1 MTFGNIFAATSFGFL
16 PVRFGKIFLPC
27 ASLPSAGTLRF
38 ALRSPLAFES
48 SALGVAPQ
56 WFSNG
61 LSVVLRYRLLIGSP
75 SGWAAAIASAS
86 QARPHMSFALR
97 TALQVLCNTVVLESL
112 PLQPAATGLTIRLS
126 RDRFVA
132 TALCCTVSHRRGHKT
147 ARLNS
152 SVRPQEHA

>member
-1 MTFGNIFAATSFGFL
+1 MTFLQLHHLVSCQFASE
-16 PVRFGKIFLPC
+16 KIFLPC

-48 SALGVAPQ
+48 SAFGVAPQ

-61 LSVVLRYRLLIGSP
+61 LSVVLRYRPLIGSP
-75 SGWAAAIASAS
+75 SGWAAAIAPAS

-97 TALQVLCNTVVLESL
+97 TAFQALCSAVAPESL
-112 PLQPAATGLTIRLS
+112 PLQPSATGLTIRLS

-132 TALCCTVSHRRGHKT
+132 TALCRTVSHRRGHKT

-152 SVRPQEHA
+152 SVRLCHQS